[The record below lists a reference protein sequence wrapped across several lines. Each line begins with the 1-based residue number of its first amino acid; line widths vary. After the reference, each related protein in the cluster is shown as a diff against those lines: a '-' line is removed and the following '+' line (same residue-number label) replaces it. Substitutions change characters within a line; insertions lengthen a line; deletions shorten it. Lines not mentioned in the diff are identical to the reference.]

1 MKPSLKLKVR
11 DLSQD
16 NWYEQHRFGTEG
28 RVGLKSG
35 EKEAI
40 GSIVPLTDLSMLS
53 SSRKITWKLQKFLVY
68 TLLRKPLCIISA
80 FGLGNDEPVYE

>member
-1 MKPSLKLKVR
+1 MKPSLKLKLR
-11 DLSQD
+11 DLSED

-35 EKEAI
+35 EKETI
-40 GSIVPLTDLSMLS
+40 GNIVPLTDLSVLS
-53 SSRKITWKLQKFLVY
+53 SRRKITWKLQKFLVY
-68 TLLRKPLCIISA
+68 TLRKPLCIISA